1 MSISGQATRQE
12 KIIVAIRTTS
22 FRLDIPLASYNSESG
37 TIDPLSLD
45 SNYLITLL
53 KLSNLKFKDNEQRK
67 ESLMAALQSL
77 KEQEVEPA
85 IETKEERRIRKRQE
99 GLRLQASTSAIK
111 GNYSTGE
118 GIRYGDTLLD
128 DDDDDDSSD

>member
-1 MSISGQATRQE
+1 MSISGHATRQE

-37 TIDPLSLD
+37 TIEPLSLD

-53 KLSNLKFKDNEQRK
+53 KLSNLKFRDNEQRK
-67 ESLMAALQSL
+67 ESLMTALQSL
-77 KEQEVEPA
+77 KEQQVEPA
-85 IETKEERRIRKRQE
+85 TETKEQRRIRKRQE

>member
-1 MSISGQATRQE
+1 MSISGHATRQE

-37 TIDPLSLD
+37 TIEPLSLD

-67 ESLMAALQSL
+67 ESLMTALQSL
-77 KEQEVEPA
+77 KEQQVEPA
-85 IETKEERRIRKRQE
+85 TETKEERRIRKRQE